1 MCVCMTGLYKKSF
14 PTATTFVTVDI
25 KSWRNKRE
33 ISLVYRQIF
42 LIFIWQL
49 VCGCMGT
56 YYLLFMAGGS
66 KIIYDT
72 PPIDCWRDEGKIYI
86 DPPDG
91 KAAARFLCC
100 PIYFLD
106 HVYKREKC
114 SSLKVNAGWIKFSCL
129 CAFIVICRPTHT
141 HAVSGRLLEMC
152 DSVAVPAPPASYGR
166 LCIWESG
173 TFFFSRWILDDS
185 TLPGRYWRN
194 FH

>member
-1 MCVCMTGLYKKSF
+1 VCVWRGCTKK
-14 PTATTFVTVDI
+14 
-25 KSWRNKRE
+25 
-33 ISLVYRQIF
+33 VYRPPQRLWRSTSSRDEINVKF
-42 LIFIWQL
+42 LLYTDKFSRFSFDNLCVDVHTIYFLWRG
-49 VCGCMGT
+49 VRK
-56 YYLLFMAGGS
+56 LFTTLRPSIVG
-66 KIIYDT
+66 
-72 PPIDCWRDEGKIYI
+72 RDEGKIYI

-91 KAAARFLCC
+91 IAAARFLCC
-100 PIYFLD
+100 HIYFLD
-106 HVYKREKC
+106 MYKREKC

>member
-1 MCVCMTGLYKKSF
+1 MKFLLYTDKFSRFSFDNLCVDVHTIYFLWRGVRKLF
-14 PTATTFVTVDI
+14 TTLRPSIV
-25 KSWRNKRE
+25 
-33 ISLVYRQIF
+33 
-42 LIFIWQL
+42 
-49 VCGCMGT
+49 G
-56 YYLLFMAGGS
+56 
-66 KIIYDT
+66 
-72 PPIDCWRDEGKIYI
+72 RDEGKIYI

-91 KAAARFLCC
+91 IAAARFLCC

-166 LCIWESG
+166 LCI
-173 TFFFSRWILDDS
+173 
-185 TLPGRYWRN
+185 
-194 FH
+194 